1 MRTTQNII
9 LTSVVLITFVIF
21 TSEIILGLYIQ
32 QKESLLLNE
41 SLLINTVVKEADT
54 IAKQIQQI
62 SQNARVLALLIG
74 SDDAKETAIYDKFIR
89 DTINEVPFAF
99 GMGYWFE
106 PYYFDEELEYFGPY
120 IYKDNDGT
128 LIKTMEYSS
137 KAYDYFSQDWYH
149 NSLISNERIH
159 YSAPFYDE
167 YLDTVFM
174 TAGVKI
180 FDKKEKIGVVSID
193 ITLREVNQYLRK
205 ISANEDASAF
215 IITDKGEFWGNS
227 EGLDLDLD
235 DNILNLENQELKSLG
250 TIVLNNS
257 QSDSVILDQNV
268 YVWSSIGDTNLKL
281 MMGYPKSN
289 IIFPLYRR
297 IALNTLLFVL
307 AMGIFIFF
315 LNLILVQ
322 RIEKPLR
329 DLISYNLTE
338 EQEQTIKTRGFE
350 NNDLNFDSMI
360 KLIQGLLSERQDH
373 IYKLNENNK
382 ELSKKK
388 QEIEALHIQTD
399 AMNKELYELLDA
411 VQSGYIVTVRS
422 LSNAIEAKD
431 KYTQGHCENVTKYS
445 LETAKILGLPEED
458 LLTLEYAAL
467 LHDVGKIGIPSS
479 ILNKPSR
486 LTEKEFNIIK
496 SHPTIGYEILK
507 DIEFLKRSALI
518 IYQHHERID
527 GKGYPRGL
535 TKDELDILT
544 RIITVTDAYD
554 AMTSAR
560 PYRKEPLSHE
570 KAMEIL
576 IDGSGTQF
584 DGDVV
589 EAFKKYIEKSKN
601 HK

>member
-1 MRTTQNII
+1 MKTTKNII
-9 LTSVVLITFVIF
+9 LTSVVIMTFLIFI
-21 TSEIILGLYIQ
+21 SEIIFGLYFQ
-32 QKESLLLNE
+32 QKEALLLNE
-41 SLLINTVVKEADT
+41 SILINTVVKEADT
-54 IAKQIQQI
+54 ITKEIQQI

-74 SDDAKETAIYDKFIR
+74 NDNAKETDIYDKFIR
-89 DTINEVPFAF
+89 DTISEVPFAF

-106 PYYFDEELEYFGPY
+106 PYYFDKELEYYGPY
-120 IYKDNDGT
+120 IYKDNGGT
-128 LIKTMEYSS
+128 LVKTMEYSN
-137 KAYDYFSQDWYH
+137 KAYDYFSHDWYH

-180 FDKKEKIGVVSID
+180 YDEKEKVGVVSID
-193 ITLREVNQYLRK
+193 ITLREVNQHLRK

-215 IITDKGEFWGNS
+215 IITEEGEFWGNS
-227 EGLDLDLD
+227 EGMELDLD
-235 DNILNLENQELKSLG
+235 DNILMLENKELKKLG
-250 TIVLNNS
+250 TIILGNN
-257 QSDSVILDQNV
+257 QSDSVILDKNI
-268 YVWSSIGDTNLKL
+268 YVWTSIGDTKLKL
-281 MMGYPKSN
+281 IMGYSKSN
-289 IIFPLYRR
+289 IIYPLYRR
-297 IALNTLLFVL
+297 IALNILLFIL
-307 AMGIFIFF
+307 AMGVFIFF
-315 LNLILVQ
+315 LNMILVQ

-338 EQEQTIKTRGFE
+338 EQEQTIKVKGFE
-350 NNDLNFDSMI
+350 NRDLNFDSMI
-360 KLIQGLLSERQDH
+360 RLIQGLLSERQDH

-382 ELSKKK
+382 ELSKKN
-388 QEIEALHIQTD
+388 QEIEALYNQTD

-431 KYTQGHCENVTKYS
+431 KYTQGHCENVTKHS

-458 LLTLEYAAL
+458 LVTLEYAAL

-486 LTEKEFNIIK
+486 LTEKEFDIIK

-535 TKDELDILT
+535 TKEELDILT

-560 PYRKEPLSHE
+560 PYRKEPLSHK
-570 KAMEIL
+570 KAIEIL
-576 IDGSGTQF
+576 IDASGTQF

-589 EAFKKYIEKSKN
+589 EAFKKYIEKSKDI
-601 HK
+601 